1 MLVDPGIEKSFNDYQ
16 VRNRRQ
22 TAEYM
27 EKDMTKMLEKAGYAA
42 HLIDR
47 RSEFKPGPE
56 NYLLTVKITSY
67 NPGSK
72 AARMTAGYGVGA
84 ASMHTHYEL
93 HGRGQK
99 TILAD
104 DVRAG
109 TGQAWEKAIR
119 KIDVTTI
126 DAVSQ
131 KLSGGGE

>member
-1 MLVDPGIEKSFNDYQ
+1 
-16 VRNRRQ
+16 
-22 TAEYM
+22 
-27 EKDMTKMLEKAGYAA
+27 MTKMLEKAGYAA